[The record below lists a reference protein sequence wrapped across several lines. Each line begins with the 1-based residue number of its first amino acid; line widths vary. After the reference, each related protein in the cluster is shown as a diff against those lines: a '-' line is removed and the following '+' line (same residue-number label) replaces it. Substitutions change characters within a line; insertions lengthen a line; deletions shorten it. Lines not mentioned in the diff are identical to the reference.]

1 MDEDEKDFDFIMN
14 ITCVAVFTLAV
25 IMIVIGHYF

>member
-1 MDEDEKDFDFIMN
+1 MDEDEKDFEFIMN

-25 IMIVIGHYF
+25 IMIII